1 MSSLRGLR
9 AGRPD
14 ITYLLVSGALATL
27 PLLFAVD
34 GAAVSTIAYE
44 LGIASLFG
52 FLAFVDLSEA
62 DRKRAFAGLTLAL
75 AAYYLWVIY
84 A

>member
-9 AGRPD
+9 AGSPD
-14 ITYLLVSGALATL
+14 RIYLLVSGALAIFS
-27 PLLFAVD
+27 LLLVVD
-34 GAAVSTIAYE
+34 GAPASTIAYE

-62 DRKRAFAGLTLAL
+62 DRKGRSQD
-75 AAYYLWVIY
+75 
-84 A
+84 